1 MEKIEA
7 SSDGFDLS
15 ITILY
20 IGVFIFGYP
29 LLKFVLFVLYAV
41 YKWLRPM
48 PDLKRKYC
56 GEENA
61 CWAVVTGAT
70 DGIGLGF
77 CKVLTKMG
85 FNIVLISRN
94 PEKLATTVELLEDM
108 QGAKQQKS
116 QFKTISFDF
125 RDSSNSSRIDSLIS
139 QL

>member
-1 MEKIEA
+1 MENIEA
-7 SSDGFDLS
+7 SGFDLS
-15 ITILY
+15 TAILY
-20 IGVFIFGYP
+20 IEIFVFGYP

-48 PDLKRKYC
+48 PDLKRRYG
-56 GEENA
+56 GEESGS
-61 CWAVVTGAT
+61 WAVVTGAT

-94 PEKLATTVELLEDM
+94 AVKLAATVEILKDM
-108 QGAKQQKS
+108 QGSQQPKS
-116 QFKTISFDF
+116 QFKAIQFDF
-125 RDSSNSSRIDSLIS
+125 RDTSNGQRVGSLIT